1 MAGSVASGMDR
12 WERLQGRRSPAAQK
26 ERGERLLPGGT
37 PRHVRIYD
45 NGGESVDRYTVVFT
59 GRIPGKLAGWTFYRA
74 MGDAPRVGS
83 GTGVCQFGEVFGPID
98 RPRYGHLGRKISF
111 EDLPEGCRKVVL
123 DDYRELWD
131 LGNLGGEASG
141 RYPHK
146 EATGTATGAK
156 GRAA

>member
-1 MAGSVASGMDR
+1 MAGSVASGTDR
-12 WERLQGRRSPAAQK
+12 WGRLQGRRSTAARK
-26 ERGERLLPGGT
+26 ERSERLLPGGI

-45 NGGESVDRYTVVFT
+45 NGGESIDRYTVVFT

-74 MGDAPRVGS
+74 MGEHVGS

-123 DDYRELWD
+123 HDYRELWD

-141 RYPHK
+141 RYPHE
-146 EATGTATGAK
+146 EATGTK